1 MPWDLKGETGGVAQD
16 SAPVIRRWR
25 AKRRDKGQ
33 REVIQYCPE
42 EVGGRWC
49 GWRAG
54 GLNVRQQ
61 GSSSS
66 PES

>member
-42 EVGGRWC
+42 EVGGD
-49 GWRAG
+49 GAG
-54 GLNVRQQ
+54 GGQE
-61 GSSSS
+61 G
-66 PES
+66 